1 MSGAALARRPPP
13 AARRPPPAAAAC
25 PRRHPPSRRYLHRRG
40 VVYRDLKLE
49 NVLLDGDGHLNLI
62 DFGLAKII
70 EPGER
75 TYTICG
81 TPMYMAPGCCEGP
94 REGGGLV
101 DWRSRTEGVAIP
113 APSLPLLTTSRA
125 SPLYRWTLG
134 VLAYELVMGYTP
146 FTNGGT
152 VRNAKFIFSN
162 IIDPSY
168 AFTFSSSVTKDARR
182 LIRQLLKRNPP
193 ERVGYQPSAG
203 AHYVKQD
210 PFFDGFDWRGCCSG
224 GRRRRRRRT

>member
-1 MSGAALARRPPP
+1 M
-13 AARRPPPAAAAC
+13 
-25 PRRHPPSRRYLHRRG
+25 
-40 VVYRDLKLE
+40 
-49 NVLLDGDGHLNLI
+49 LLDGDGYLNLI

-81 TPMYMAPGCCEGP
+81 TPMYIAPEVLTKQGHGCEA
-94 REGGGLV
+94 
-101 DWRSRTEGVAIP
+101 DWWTASSNRGSGD
-113 APSLPLLTTSRA
+113 PSPPLLTTFRS

-210 PFFDGFDWRGCCSG
+210 PFFDGFDWRGLLQRRLPAPKTPHLTTVADVEAKGHRDLEVSLDEIPDWEPKLAKAGCCG
-224 GRRRRRRRT
+224 GARVVEEWCDDF

>member
-1 MSGAALARRPPP
+1 MYPYRGPYRLPEERCLYGPSYWLALSNFSDRNYFSGT
-13 AARRPPPAAAAC
+13 
-25 PRRHPPSRRYLHRRG
+25 SRR
-40 VVYRDLKLE
+40 
-49 NVLLDGDGHLNLI
+49 
-62 DFGLAKII
+62 
-70 EPGER
+70 
-75 TYTICG
+75 
-81 TPMYMAPGCCEGP
+81 
-94 REGGGLV
+94 
-101 DWRSRTEGVAIP
+101 RS
-113 APSLPLLTTSRA
+113 
-125 SPLYRWTLG
+125 LG

-210 PFFDGFDWRGCCSG
+210 PFFDGFDWRGLLQRRLPAPKTPHLTTVADVEAKGHRDLEVSLDEIPDWEPKLAKAGCCG
-224 GRRRRRRRT
+224 GARVVEEWCDDF

>member
-1 MSGAALARRPPP
+1 MNARR
-13 AARRPPPAAAAC
+13 A
-25 PRRHPPSRRYLHRRG
+25 
-40 VVYRDLKLE
+40 
-49 NVLLDGDGHLNLI
+49 
-62 DFGLAKII
+62 
-70 EPGER
+70 
-75 TYTICG
+75 
-81 TPMYMAPGCCEGP
+81 
-94 REGGGLV
+94 
-101 DWRSRTEGVAIP
+101 RTEGVAIP
-113 APSLPLLTTSRA
+113 APSPPLLTTSRS

-210 PFFDGFDWRGCCSG
+210 PFFDGFDWRGLLQRRLPAPKTPHLTTVADVEAKGHRDLEVSLDEIPGWEPKLAKAGCCG
-224 GRRRRRRRT
+224 GARVVEEWCDDF